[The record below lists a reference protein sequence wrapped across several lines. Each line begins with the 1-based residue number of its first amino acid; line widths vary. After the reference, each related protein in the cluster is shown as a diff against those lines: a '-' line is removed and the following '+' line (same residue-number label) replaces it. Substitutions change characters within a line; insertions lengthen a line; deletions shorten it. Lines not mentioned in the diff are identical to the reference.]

1 MEADT
6 CTAAHARARRLPH
19 LFVVIALAGGLYGC
33 ASPAPSPPAPLIIV
47 SPPAPPPEVAAPAP
61 SPSPAETVLAYAER
75 IRNFQPPE
83 LAQEINSLGDPQ
95 DSPLRQM
102 QLALALGFVRT
113 PANAT
118 RAQALLQRVLA
129 QSQAQAQALHPL
141 AKMLLA
147 QQAETRRLEDQLER
161 QNQQTREANRRID
174 QLNDRLEAL
183 RAVERSLVL
192 RPAATMSAP
201 AAPAP
206 PANGGP
212 RPTP

>member
-1 MEADT
+1 MEADP
-6 CTAAHARARRLPH
+6 CMAGHARARRLPH
-19 LFVVIALAGGLYGC
+19 LVVVLAFAGGLYGC
-33 ASPAPSPPAPLIIV
+33 ASPAPSSPPAPLIIV
-47 SPPAPPPEVAAPAP
+47 SPPAPPPEAAPAP

-102 QLALALGFVRT
+102 QLAIALGFART
-113 PANAT
+113 PANVT

-129 QSQAQAQALHPL
+129 QNQAQAQALHPL

-192 RPAATMSAP
+192 RPAATLS
-201 AAPAP
+201 AP
-206 PANGGP
+206 PAPANGQ